1 MLIQLQ
7 LLHHGSYEYSIG
19 TKPESLFMDALAW
32 GFVFAVP
39 AGVLLGALGFY
50 LVHRCWWHPEHYDYD
65 LVEV

>member
-1 MLIQLQ
+1 MRRNNM
-7 LLHHGSYEYSIG
+7 E